1 MLRPTL
7 INLNPIELRYYP
19 FMINLDKCNVSC
31 NVLSPKV
38 CVSKEKKDKNVKIFN
53 VITNKNKAKTMTN
66 KFHVIANANSIVRH
80 IIQIKNGIIKHVNVN
95 VKIFYMQKR
104 L

>member
-38 CVSKEKKDKNVKIFN
+38 CVSKEKKEKCENI
-53 VITNKNKAKTMTN
+53 
-66 KFHVIANANSIVRH
+66 
-80 IIQIKNGIIKHVNVN
+80 
-95 VKIFYMQKR
+95 
-104 L
+104 